1 MFCDN
6 GCVIVPGKRKAAMP
20 EEQRGEMTE
29 FYCPQCDRPADR
41 PLRCGDCG
49 SLICRQ
55 CGTPLE
61 QADELGIG

>member
-1 MFCDN
+1 
-6 GCVIVPGKRKAAMP
+6 MP
-20 EEQRGEMTE
+20 EEQRGEIVE
-29 FYCPQCDRPADR
+29 YYCPQCDRPADR